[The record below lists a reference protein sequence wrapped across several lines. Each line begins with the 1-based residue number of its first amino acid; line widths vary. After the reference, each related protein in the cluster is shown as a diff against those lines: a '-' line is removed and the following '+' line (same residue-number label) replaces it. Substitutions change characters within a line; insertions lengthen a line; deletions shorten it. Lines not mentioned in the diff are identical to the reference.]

1 MGVSRKR
8 RIFALGGAGVV
19 MAGAMIGAVGLT
31 ALPAGAVNNDPAG
44 NPSSPAVSYE
54 ADCGGSGLAA
64 GQTVPFISSTVI
76 DTTTGATAVNATGAT
91 FGVAGAVT
99 QTLSGALVAGLNA
112 ALDPA
117 QVGLSVNETFGSTD
131 GTATGSSAYAHTFAN
146 VANPGGQVLN
156 VTYTTGSTTLDGA
169 FPAGAAGDFV
179 ANSQLGGTGI
189 TAGTVIT
196 AVNPGVSATIDQPT
210 TAAEAAGVTVGYT
223 PEAGIS
229 FTDASFAT
237 AANAFTTSGP
247 EGGKSSIGITSVTSY
262 TMTTSSLA
270 APTLGFGG
278 TAGTAAGD
286 CTETGW
292 VTATS
297 HAPGNAGAGGVPLLP
312 FGATTPIVAATPT
325 FTAGAYANLIEP
337 LPVANNQAVNLGVG
351 GTKTVVLSTAAGNP
365 LYPVT
370 SCAAGTP
377 SNPRLTVTITNTPT
391 PCSAT
396 LTDSGSGVGSVTFT
410 FTASDGFPNT
420 SAPGTVTV
428 TIGTPPVD
436 QPLQEDI
443 SGGQLVLS
451 CVAPPAAASTSCPL
465 ITLPAITLNGTQQ
478 TSTAAANTIYVSD
491 NRGDPTVGWT
501 VTSYLVPTATNPNA
515 GCDTLAQ
522 FCNSNASADAA
533 LATNNIVPSNFA
545 ISGVACAAMAGTV
558 NPAPAAGAGG
568 TYASTQTLCTANAGT
583 GGGSF
588 TVNGNFTLT
597 IPSSTAAGLYQGT
610 IEYLVA

>member
-1 MGVSRKR
+1 
-8 RIFALGGAGVV
+8 
-19 MAGAMIGAVGLT
+19 
-31 ALPAGAVNNDPAG
+31 
-44 NPSSPAVSYE
+44 
-54 ADCGGSGLAA
+54 
-64 GQTVPFISSTVI
+64 
-76 DTTTGATAVNATGAT
+76 
-91 FGVAGAVT
+91 
-99 QTLSGALVAGLNA
+99 
-112 ALDPA
+112 
-117 QVGLSVNETFGSTD
+117 
-131 GTATGSSAYAHTFAN
+131 
-146 VANPGGQVLN
+146 
-156 VTYTTGSTTLDGA
+156 
-169 FPAGAAGDFV
+169 
-179 ANSQLGGTGI
+179 
-189 TAGTVIT
+189 
-196 AVNPGVSATIDQPT
+196 
-210 TAAEAAGVTVGYT
+210 
-223 PEAGIS
+223 
-229 FTDASFAT
+229 
-237 AANAFTTSGP
+237 
-247 EGGKSSIGITSVTSY
+247 
-262 TMTTSSLA
+262 
-270 APTLGFGG
+270 
-278 TAGTAAGD
+278 
-286 CTETGW
+286 
-292 VTATS
+292 
-297 HAPGNAGAGGVPLLP
+297 
-312 FGATTPIVAATPT
+312 
-325 FTAGAYANLIEP
+325 
-337 LPVANNQAVNLGVG
+337 
-351 GTKTVVLSTAAGNP
+351 
-365 LYPVT
+365 
-370 SCAAGTP
+370 
-377 SNPRLTVTITNTPT
+377 
-391 PCSAT
+391 
-396 LTDSGSGVGSVTFT
+396 
-410 FTASDGFPNT
+410 
-420 SAPGTVTV
+420 VTV